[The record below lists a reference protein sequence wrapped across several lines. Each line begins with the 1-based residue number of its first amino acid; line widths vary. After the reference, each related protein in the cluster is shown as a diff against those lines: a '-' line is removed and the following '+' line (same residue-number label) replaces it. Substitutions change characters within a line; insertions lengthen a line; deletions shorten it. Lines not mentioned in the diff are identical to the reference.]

1 MFVVRF
7 VRRDRQPAEEYYY
20 NTIEEAR
27 WHLGLFRD
35 DDSELYKRIELSE
48 RGNPENIIE
57 KFEFIY

>member
-27 WHLGLFRD
+27 WHLNMFRE
-35 DDSELYKRIELSE
+35 DDSRLYERVVLIDMNHSEVPIDVIE
-48 RGNPENIIE
+48 
-57 KFEFIY
+57 F